1 MDDLNKYTQLN
12 VEDQLI
18 QQFTD
23 EITKGIDREI
33 VLNILMIS
41 YKPYIDQI
49 MRESKIDSI
58 LENSPEITK
67 EEIVDKI
74 LTEREYI
81 SHNYDKLNNLIKE
94 KLIEYINKL

>member
-12 VEDQLI
+12 VEYQLI

-81 SHNYDKLNNLIKE
+81 SHNYDELHNLMKE